1 MHKRFL
7 LLFVIRKETTS
18 KEIFHFLPR
27 ENANSYGHVAI
38 VVVPLD
44 DHHLVPVTF
53 EKNWAKVG
61 GEREKKNS
69 SVTFD
74 KSFHFSCTHKRIQ
87 KFKFL
92 NSFII
97 SSEFI
102 IFFFFFLSLGWA
114 AAIRV
119 YLLICTLPDFL

>member
-61 GEREKKNS
+61 GEREKKTRVSLLTNHSIFHAHTNRYKNS
-69 SVTFD
+69 NF
-74 KSFHFSCTHKRIQ
+74 
-87 KFKFL
+87 
-92 NSFII
+92 
-97 SSEFI
+97 
-102 IFFFFFLSLGWA
+102 
-114 AAIRV
+114 
-119 YLLICTLPDFL
+119 